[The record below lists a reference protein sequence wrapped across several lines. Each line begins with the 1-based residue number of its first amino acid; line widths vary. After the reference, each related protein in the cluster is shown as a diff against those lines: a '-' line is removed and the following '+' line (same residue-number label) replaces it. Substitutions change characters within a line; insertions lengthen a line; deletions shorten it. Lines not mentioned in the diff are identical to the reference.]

1 MKALR
6 KLMDRP
12 IAFHRAF
19 ARIRTKDG
27 ARLGATAA
35 LMLSQA
41 VYWQQRTS
49 DPEGWWYKSMEDWKR
64 ETAMTRYEQ
73 ETARRRLRQT
83 DFWQEERRGIPA
95 RLYFRVDL
103 EALARALE
111 ETSDDPG
118 YADGEDEAGSDD
130 ASAGPPTGQPEPG
143 QQVGWNP
150 ANKIAGI
157 QQTRLLKTSKQDC
170 WNPANKIAENQ
181 QTIPYITETT
191 TEINTETTVGN
202 KQILP
207 SEESVSQATAQSCEE
222 ASDVT
227 PTASPSQPEVPD
239 TKHPAVGIYRHYV
252 KRYPDAR
259 QRRAIVRLVRDLGR
273 WRRVCERCLSRELK
287 SADAILIAYLADEL
301 CELLEREGRRA
312 GRFENHPALHARIN
326 TLRHLAR
333 TLEQPIVW
341 DDRLMELV
349 WLDIQSFRGAHAY
362 WQEHDVLQAMEIAP
376 PRHSHPRDHVSFY
389 DIFEGHDATRSA
401 A

>member
-157 QQTRLLKTSKQDC
+157 QQTRLLKT
-170 WNPANKIAENQ
+170 NKL
-181 QTIPYITETT
+181 Y
-191 TEINTETTVGN
+191 
-202 KQILP
+202 
-207 SEESVSQATAQSCEE
+207 
-222 ASDVT
+222 
-227 PTASPSQPEVPD
+227 
-239 TKHPAVGIYRHYV
+239 
-252 KRYPDAR
+252 
-259 QRRAIVRLVRDLGR
+259 
-273 WRRVCERCLSRELK
+273 
-287 SADAILIAYLADEL
+287 LI
-301 CELLEREGRRA
+301 
-312 GRFENHPALHARIN
+312 
-326 TLRHLAR
+326 
-333 TLEQPIVW
+333 
-341 DDRLMELV
+341 
-349 WLDIQSFRGAHAY
+349 
-362 WQEHDVLQAMEIAP
+362 
-376 PRHSHPRDHVSFY
+376 
-389 DIFEGHDATRSA
+389 
-401 A
+401 